1 MGVAG
6 GILVGL
12 IICFL
17 KMQKIRTFLYK
28 FSHFGQKWL
37 FGTSRYDRPTY
48 LLAQKK
54 PDADSFSNCQR
65 PKGACTRKLSYRSP
79 PTGSR
84 ISWFREAM
92 GFRKTKCPNGGTVPD
107 FGSNFRILDFEICHI
122 SRILDLGANLRK
134 LQRGEYMKN
143 KISANWQFRFHPTHR
158 LVPEKKCYGN

>member
-1 MGVAG
+1 MNCFS
-6 GILVGL
+6 LVDFFIGL
-12 IICFL
+12 ETHCCDDS
-17 KMQKIRTFLYK
+17 IRTY
-28 FSHFGQKWL
+28 G
-37 FGTSRYDRPTY
+37 
-48 LLAQKK
+48 
-54 PDADSFSNCQR
+54 
-65 PKGACTRKLSYRSP
+65 PKGAVTRKLSYRSP

-84 ISWFREAM
+84 ISWFREAV

-143 KISANWQFRFHPTHR
+143 TISANWQFREIPTHR